1 MVGFAFIAYTMVALP
16 VQVSFALDDSTT
28 PAVTTLEILVDVFFI
43 ADIVLNFHTAF
54 VSHGN
59 VLIVDKPA
67 ITKNYL
73 TTWFAVDVASS
84 IPWEVILLAIFQTSS
99 LSDDGGNATNSGRDG
114 DARLA
119 SLGAL
124 KVLKLPKVLRLGRVL
139 RLVMK
144 MKRVGI
150 VGKIVMLIV
159 GVALLTHWLCA
170 MWFVLVQRSGGTWR
184 EDAGAPDDDA
194 STADQHAFYFY
205 QTMMMVMGD
214 GTGPTNQIEVV
225 FTCFCVLLGACV
237 NAAVFAN
244 VAWLVSQ
251 MSATNAFH
259 VQRMANIDAAM
270 KRVGVKPKTAN
281 RVRAYYEYRWQCH
294 RDHEVD
300 EFVSTLPAQLRSDV
314 SCLLHWRLIR
324 KCPLFATAD
333 RRLVAAVSTALQPE
347 VYLPSEFILVAGYV
361 SSCMYLIARGRVLVV
376 EKMMD
381 DSKTSSLRMSADD
394 LDDQLTKFAEQS
406 METTQPVKAKSKWM
420 AAAKRIASG
429 VREDYFGERGLLS
442 PAEQH
447 AHEVKNKLQ
456 RCETSARAL
465 THVDLFRLQRQALEA
480 VLAQYPKPSVQLI
493 QTAHSEFSKD
503 FAQIFEAKVMK
514 IVGEGAPATDA
525 APPKVATES
534 VPPPPTPD
542 PLKSSVINTVSPPF
556 ALAGSA
562 DVRELGGP
570 RTPDLDAQT
579 KTTSGTD
586 DEGQTKKRNRR
597 KKNSAEPPVTSK
609 HSDNS
614 LTELSNRLSSL
625 AMQVETIS
633 RTQQAIAA
641 HLGVGAAGG
650 AKPVGTDVAA
660 AKPQAADAADTTL
673 LGTDVAE
680 VKPMGADATLWER
693 HCRPSSEVGE
703 SCSSSPVRNSASGT
717 STGSPAKVTSE
728 GTTDAPNLEVPSRTV
743 GTAGWSLTEN
753 SMAWAQRA
761 LGLSTKPLDPLEA

>member
-1 MVGFAFIAYTMVALP
+1 MVALP
-16 VQVSFALDDSTT
+16 VQLSFALEDNSTS
-28 PAVTTLEILVDVFFI
+28 PGVTALEIMVDVFFI
-43 ADIVLNFHTAF
+43 ADIVLNFHTAY

-59 VLIVDKPA
+59 FLVVDKPS
-67 ITKNYL
+67 ITKHYL
-73 TTWFAVDVASS
+73 TSWFAVDVASS
-84 IPWEVILLAIFQTSS
+84 IPWEVILLAIFQTANVSEDNS
-99 LSDDGGNATNSGRDG
+99 NATNSGRDG

-150 VGKIVMLIV
+150 VGKIIMLIV

-170 MWFVLVQRSGGTWR
+170 GWYVLVRRSGGTWR
-184 EDAGAPDDDA
+184 EDAGAPEDDA
-194 STADQHAFYFY
+194 PTADQHAFYFY

-333 RRLVAAVSTALQPE
+333 RRLVAAVSTALEPE
-347 VYLPSEFILVAGYV
+347 VFLPSEFILVAGYV

-376 EKMMD
+376 EKMTD
-381 DSKTSSLRMSADD
+381 ESDTKASQYRMSADD
-394 LDDQLTKFAEQS
+394 LDDELTRFAEQS
-406 METTQPVKAKSKWM
+406 METTEPVKAKSKWM

-447 AHEVKNKLQ
+447 AHQVKNKLK
-456 RCETSARAL
+456 RWETSARAL
-465 THVDLFRLQRQALEA
+465 THVDLFRLQRQAFEA
-480 VLAQYPKPSVQLI
+480 VVAQYPRPSVQLI
-493 QTAHSEFSKD
+493 QTAHSEFNKD
-503 FAQIFEAKVMK
+503 FAQIFEVKVMK
-514 IVGEGAPATDA
+514 IVDEGAPVKEA

-534 VPPPPTPD
+534 AKPPPAPG
-542 PLKSSVINTVSPPF
+542 LNKCSLLSTVSPPF
-556 ALAGSA
+556 ALDGSA
-562 DVRELGGP
+562 DVGELGGVHTP
-570 RTPDLDAQT
+570 RTAPDPHT
-579 KTTSGTD
+579 KTTTSGTD
-586 DEGQTKKRNRR
+586 DESHHTKKRSRR
-597 KKNSAEPPVTSK
+597 KKTPIEPPAASE
-609 HSDNS
+609 HDDNA
-614 LTELSNRLSSL
+614 LIELSNRLSSL
-625 AMQVETIS
+625 AMQVQTIS
-633 RTQQAIAA
+633 QTQLAIAA
-641 HLGVGAAGG
+641 HLGVASGGG
-650 AKPVGTDVAA
+650 AKPVGADVTET
-660 AKPQAADAADTTL
+660 KT
-673 LGTDVAE
+673 
-680 VKPMGADATLWER
+680 MGADATLWER

-703 SCSSSPVRNSASGT
+703 SCSASPVRNPVSGASA
-717 STGSPAKVTSE
+717 GSPAKVPSE
-728 GTTDAPNLEVPSRTV
+728 GTPDAPTLEVPSPAS
-743 GTAGWSLTEN
+743 GTSGWSLTEN

-761 LGLSTKPLDPLEA
+761 LGLSSKPLDPLEA